1 MKEGLNG
8 KHFPGNN
15 TIAAA
20 VKQWITSA
28 GTDFH
33 NCRMQALV
41 HCCQKHITNGG
52 DCVEKQCFVAEN
64 LLNQIVLFCCSHVY
78 LFPWKV

>member
-41 HCCQKHITNGG
+41 HCCQKHKTNGG

-64 LLNQIVLFCCSHVY
+64 VLYSIALLQSLY
-78 LFPWKV
+78 LLYFPWK